1 MARLNE
7 PPIAPAPT
15 TATSLVTGVGAAGA
29 ESIEILK
36 RRFIRQNRELAKNN
50 STQSL
55 RIRSLELEVSK
66 LLSDNL
72 DLREEVLSLQNELYN
87 ARMQASSAA
96 ARRVKQDLKAK
107 LAELSGIIDGID
119 EDDVVVEGR
128 EIPEKARILSPSRQ
142 QYRERQ
148 PLAELMQD
156 TQMPTIT
163 ENKTFPRR
171 TMEEQEIGEMRLS
184 SGSTASG
191 SPDLGPPP
199 VAHFDELPKSS
210 QEDPAEP
217 EDSSNQV
224 EELLPS
230 INLETRRKR
239 KDPSQPRESRRSS
252 ILAHSPD
259 KTDDAPTTI
268 LKTGAKRKLSDRDND
283 NPIKPPAQG
292 DFTFSR
298 RASAVQP
305 TPEEAEPPAVAI
317 KPPVEYI
324 ERPASPTKP
333 GRRVLG
339 DKSTN
344 MSPVKTARKGTE
356 PVQEDVKKPADSKPA
371 TDRERPASRSSRRLS
386 SIPTISVP
394 PPHDD
399 GLGIAEIPPSR
410 PSSTEVVPETPANFD
425 VFSPATSQPSEKQ
438 HGGRDTPP
446 PADLSTISNTTEG
459 GQRPSRRARSA
470 VNYAEPSLVAKMR
483 RPDKKMADAISGL
496 QDPRRVMSASTT
508 TKRTGSGVVKI
519 KEEVTDDT
527 PWGGLPHTSSL
538 SRESMGSPLRHLTT
552 DDRPYISPRPSP
564 RASPARSSTGLL
576 GDMGDGIDI
585 VPRSP
590 RSSTAD
596 SISTLLANSRKRR
609 EALDKRISP
618 PPDQVDA
625 ATKRLEELELYD
637 FKESSSP
644 ASVDGSS
651 SVSNGKVGMR
661 TIAPHRRHSSVPK
674 PMPAATVTAAAVKS
688 VSVSASADVTNT
700 AATTVGHGSRMSSR
714 RRSMMV

>member
-15 TATSLVTGVGAAGA
+15 TATSLVAGVGAAGA
-29 ESIEILK
+29 ESVEVLK

-72 DLREEVLSLQNELYN
+72 DLREQVLSLQNELYD

-107 LAELSGIIDGID
+107 LAELSGLVDGID
-119 EDDVVVEGR
+119 EGGDAVEER
-128 EIPEKARILSPSRQ
+128 DMPEKARILSPSRQ

-163 ENKTFPRR
+163 ENKMFPRR
-171 TMEEQEIGEMRLS
+171 TLEELEIREIRLS
-184 SGSTASG
+184 GGSTASG

-199 VAHFDELPKSS
+199 VAHFDDLPKLS
-210 QEDPAEP
+210 QEDPVEP

-283 NPIKPPAQG
+283 KPIKPPAQG

-298 RASAVQP
+298 KPSATQP
-305 TPEEAEPPAVAI
+305 APEETEIPTVAI

-324 ERPASPTKP
+324 ERPSSPTKP

-344 MSPVKTARKGTE
+344 MSPVKTTRRATE
-356 PVQEDVKKPADSKPA
+356 PVQEDLRKPVDSKP
-371 TDRERPASRSSRRLS
+371 TIERERAPSRSSRRLS
-386 SIPTISVP
+386 SMSAIPVP
-394 PPHDD
+394 APHDD
-399 GLGIAEIPPSR
+399 DAPAIAEIAPSR
-410 PSSTEVVPETPANFD
+410 PSSTEVIPETPANFD
-425 VFSPATSQPSEKQ
+425 VFSPATSQPSEKN
-438 HGGRDTPP
+438 GGRDTPP
-446 PADLSTISNTTEG
+446 PADLSSISNTTEG
-459 GQRPSRRARSA
+459 SQRPSRRARSA

-496 QDPRRVMSASTT
+496 QDPRRVMSTSTT

-519 KEEVTDDT
+519 KEEAADDSS
-527 PWGGLPHTSSL
+527 WGGLPHTSSL

-552 DDRPYISPRPSP
+552 DDRPHISPRPSP
-564 RASPARSSTGLL
+564 RASPARSSAGLL
-576 GDMGDGIDI
+576 GDIGESIDVI
-585 VPRSP
+585 PRSP

-625 ATKRLEELELYD
+625 ATKRLEELDLYD

-644 ASVDGSS
+644 ASVDDSS
-651 SVSNGKVGMR
+651 STSGKVGGR
-661 TIAPHRRHSSVPK
+661 VIAAHRRHSSVPK
-674 PMPAATVTAAAVKS
+674 ATPPATVTAAAAK
-688 VSVSASADVTNT
+688 SASASANAGTT
-700 AATTVGHGSRMSSR
+700 ATTTVGHGSRMASR